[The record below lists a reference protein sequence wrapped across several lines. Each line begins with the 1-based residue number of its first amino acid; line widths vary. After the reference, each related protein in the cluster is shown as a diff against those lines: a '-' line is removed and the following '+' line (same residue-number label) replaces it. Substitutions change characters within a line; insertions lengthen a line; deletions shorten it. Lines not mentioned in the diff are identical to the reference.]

1 MAQRTRALQRSGVC
15 HSFPRVIHR
24 AGSEIVNFYLLQ
36 EGDKVTVVDAGCPA
50 YLPRLERALGEIG
63 RTLADVEAIVL
74 THAHIDHVGFSQALQ
89 DQRGTPVYALEQEL
103 PQATTGKPPS
113 TEGSFVTAMLRHR
126 TARRVVFHIARNGG
140 ARPPK
145 VARVQRFKDGDQ
157 LDVPG
162 RPRAIH
168 TPGHSPGHCALY
180 VEQEGAL
187 FSGDAL
193 CGWNTVTGQEGPI
206 LPPPEFSNSMQQARE
221 SLQRI
226 ADTGA
231 PTLYYGHGDP
241 WRNGAEAAVAE
252 ARARD
257 GAG

>member
-1 MAQRTRALQRSGVC
+1 
-15 HSFPRVIHR
+15 VIHR
-24 AGSEIVNFYLLQ
+24 AGSEIVNFYLLE
-36 EGDKVTVVDAGCPA
+36 EGGRVTVVDAGCPA
-50 YLPRLERALGEIG
+50 YLPHLERALGEIG
-63 RTLADVEAIVL
+63 RTLSDVEAIVL

-89 DQRGTPVYALEQEL
+89 DQRGTPVYAHEGEVA
-103 PQATTGKPPS
+103 QATTGKPPS
-113 TEGSFVTAMLRHR
+113 TEGSLISALRHR
-126 TARRVVFHIARNGG
+126 TARRVIFHIARHGG

-145 VARVQRFKDGDQ
+145 VARVQAFKDGDD

-162 RPRAIH
+162 RPRAIATH
-168 TPGHSPGHCALY
+168 GHSPGHCALY

-187 FSGDAL
+187 FAGDAL

-206 LPPPEFSNSMQQARE
+206 LPPPQFSHSMQQARA

-226 ADTGA
+226 AA
-231 PTLYYGHGDP
+231 LPAQTLYFGHGEP
-241 WRNGAEAAVAE
+241 WRNGAEAAVSE